1 MEARV
6 LSLDDVLRERQ
17 RWCVPV
23 YQRHY
28 EWETGENGQLTRL
41 WEDIQEKVDGIIGG
55 GTAYPHYIG
64 AIIVAEPANQPFGTV
79 RERLLVD
86 GQQRI
91 STFQLVLI
99 AVREVA
105 RELSLD
111 TMLPV
116 VDAYLFNDVSG
127 GMNNPE
133 VERYKLWPSSFDRD
147 LYRNI
152 ADNAATG
159 LAAKYPDSFYKNG
172 NLKTGSAP
180 KLLNAF
186 WHLYEWIKRYAT
198 SDNEEHGS
206 PEQRLQAILK
216 GFLAG
221 FRVVVIQL
229 DDKDDAQEIFA
240 SLNGLGK
247 PLRPIDLIRNDVFY
261 RARKAGEN
269 DQAIFDGHWK
279 TFEDPFW
286 EVLTRQGRYN
296 KPRIDFFLGHVLVAE
311 TAREI
316 NLGKLAAEYQ
326 NYARKIDFPSVS
338 DEIAHIVRY
347 VKPYMA
353 LVQPGH
359 ASIASD
365 IGQFLRVWDLTVFY
379 QLVFQIAVQPIEDT
393 AKTQIFALVKSY
405 ILRRDLCDLGSK
417 NYNNVVLRCLQRLRA
432 EGYSATVLRALF
444 DEMKGEAT
452 RFPTDEEVIERL
464 SERKLYGSLPT
475 SRLRYVLQAIEER
488 KRTRFDETV
497 IATDNATIEHV
508 MPQRWAEKWPL
519 PDGSKAPCESALEA
533 LISHDVTPEQRD
545 KIATRER
552 LVDSIGNLTLVTSS
566 LNPSLGNESF
576 AEKKAK
582 LSKSLLVLNREV
594 AEVEDWSEA
603 KIVARGKE
611 LAKVAVEIWSATA

>member
-1 MEARV
+1 M
-6 LSLDDVLRERQ
+6 
-17 RWCVPV
+17 
-23 YQRHY
+23 
-28 EWETGENGQLTRL
+28 
-41 WEDIQEKVDGIIGG
+41 
-55 GTAYPHYIG
+55 
-64 AIIVAEPANQPFGTV
+64 
-79 RERLLVD
+79 
-86 GQQRI
+86 
-91 STFQLVLI
+91 
-99 AVREVA
+99 
-105 RELSLD
+105 
-111 TMLPV
+111 
-116 VDAYLFNDVSG
+116 
-127 GMNNPE
+127 
-133 VERYKLWPSSFDRD
+133 
-147 LYRNI
+147 
-152 ADNAATG
+152 
-159 LAAKYPDSFYKNG
+159 
-172 NLKTGSAP
+172 
-180 KLLNAF
+180 
-186 WHLYEWIKRYAT
+186 
-198 SDNEEHGS
+198 
-206 PEQRLQAILK
+206 
-216 GFLAG
+216 
-221 FRVVVIQL
+221 
-229 DDKDDAQEIFA
+229 
-240 SLNGLGK
+240 
-247 PLRPIDLIRNDVFY
+247 
-261 RARKAGEN
+261 
-269 DQAIFDGHWK
+269 
-279 TFEDPFW
+279 
-286 EVLTRQGRYN
+286 LTRQGRYN

-347 VKPYMA
+347 VRPYMA

-379 QLVFQIAVQPIEDT
+379 PLVFQIAVQPIEDT